1 MKLYNYFRSSAS
13 FRVRIALNIKGLP
26 YEYLPVHLLRGEH
39 RDPAYANLVG
49 DALVPALVT
58 DEGAVLPQS
67 MAIMEYLEELQ
78 PTPAL
83 LPTTPL
89 ARARVQNAMAQGEV
103 DVRCFAAQAWL
114 PNLSGDY
121 LWSVPLF
128 VQRNLLVSNRYHH
141 EPINP
146 QQLPTQ
152 HIGTVLSYTY
162 TSLQPLFE
170 SAQLIRDDARNEE
183 QVLQKLQVGRYQ
195 YAIASQWT
203 LDWFNKTQSS
213 GKPLHRVALLQ
224 EQAVGCYVRND
235 PAVPAQRILR
245 TLLKMK
251 MSGEIDAIV
260 QRYVDPQT
268 GAQASDTVSP

>member
-1 MKLYNYFRSSAS
+1 MHLTWGALLLLSTSLEAAEAPLRF
-13 FRVRIALNIKGLP
+13 VIADSWAMPTI
-26 YEYLPVHLLRGEH
+26 EVDGE
-39 RDPAYANLVG
+39 
-49 DALVPALVT
+49 
-58 DEGAVLPQS
+58 
-67 MAIMEYLEELQ
+67 Q
-78 PTPAL
+78 PTAGIL
-83 LPTTPL
+83 YDTMNSLARHMGTRAEFHVL

-235 PAVPAQRILR
+235 PAVPTQRILR